1 MKTIYGSEIYF
12 RKERERERKK
22 LLGKIAILMECHGK
36 KKISQFVVNRG
47 RRFAHF
53 SATNSKKEFHF
64 KKYLKERSFKRLKL
78 RIEPKTVLQYFNRK
92 IYFLSIHVSI
102 QLEMFKY
109 MMEQQIYL
117 DIWHKLWSKL
127 IYKSYTTLSTR
138 ITLLENFK
146 VLVLILV
153 NTLLQYLFKGRFLDD
168 LLAF

>member
-1 MKTIYGSEIYF
+1 M
-12 RKERERERKK
+12 
-22 LLGKIAILMECHGK
+22 L
-36 KKISQFVVNRG
+36 
-47 RRFAHF
+47 
-53 SATNSKKEFHF
+53 
-64 KKYLKERSFKRLKL
+64 
-78 RIEPKTVLQYFNRK
+78 
-92 IYFLSIHVSI
+92 VSI

>member
-12 RKERERERKK
+12 RKEREREREK

-47 RRFAHF
+47 RRAHF

-109 MMEQQIYL
+109 MMEQQI
-117 DIWHKLWSKL
+117 
-127 IYKSYTTLSTR
+127 
-138 ITLLENFK
+138 
-146 VLVLILV
+146 
-153 NTLLQYLFKGRFLDD
+153 
-168 LLAF
+168 